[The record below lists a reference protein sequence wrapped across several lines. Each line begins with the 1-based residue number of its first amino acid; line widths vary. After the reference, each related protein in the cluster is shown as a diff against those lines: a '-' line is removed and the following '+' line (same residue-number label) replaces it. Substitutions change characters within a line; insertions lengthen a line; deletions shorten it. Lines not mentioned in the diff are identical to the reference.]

1 MTPLIVF
8 AVLGSALLHA
18 TWNSLAHAV
27 PDRLVCISLIGL
39 VDAIGGAVMIAFAGL
54 PPAGAWPFI
63 IASAVLHVAY
73 ALLLAASY
81 ELGEFSQMYPLARGT
96 SPWVVALVSV
106 FLLGHPLPPAEL
118 LGVLAV
124 SGGLLGL
131 VLVGGL
137 PGRKQL
143 PALGVA
149 TLTGL
154 MIAGYTV
161 VDGLGVNQAPL
172 LAYSGWMFLLEGLPM
187 PLIALARRRGDVLA
201 DSLRACA
208 VPGLVGGVVALAAY
222 TIVLWAQTSG
232 ALAPVAALRETSI
245 VFGALIGSL
254 FLGERLGHRR
264 AVAAAVVLAGVLLIS
279 LP

>member
-18 TWNSLAHAV
+18 IWNSLAHAV

-39 VDAIGGAVMIAFAGL
+39 VDAVGGAVMIAFAGL

-106 FLLGHPLPPAEL
+106 FLLDHPLPPAEL

-161 VDGLGVNQAPL
+161 VDGLGSTRPRCSPTPAGC
-172 LAYSGWMFLLEGLPM
+172 SCS
-187 PLIALARRRGDVLA
+187 RGC
-201 DSLRACA
+201 RC
-208 VPGLVGGVVALAAY
+208 
-222 TIVLWAQTSG
+222 
-232 ALAPVAALRETSI
+232 R
-245 VFGALIGSL
+245 
-254 FLGERLGHRR
+254 
-264 AVAAAVVLAGVLLIS
+264 
-279 LP
+279 